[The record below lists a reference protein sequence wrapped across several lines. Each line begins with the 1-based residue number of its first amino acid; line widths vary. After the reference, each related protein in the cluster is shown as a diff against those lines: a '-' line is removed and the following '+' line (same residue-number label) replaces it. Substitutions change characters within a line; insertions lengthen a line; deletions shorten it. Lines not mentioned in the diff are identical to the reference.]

1 MDDRSL
7 TFAPPI
13 GVGVTLAFSNVVSRQ
28 ARRRKEALAAY
39 DGAARRC
46 SLPPPRARHDEGSE
60 LPRRAPRSLRDR
72 ARFAGLAADR
82 RADSREFSRRGSSRR
97 SLWRARARV
106 PAGLLRRLAAPS
118 AASERAGAWRARRN
132 RRRIYV

>member
-60 LPRRAPRSLRDR
+60 LPRRAPRS
-72 ARFAGLAADR
+72 
-82 RADSREFSRRGSSRR
+82 EFSRRGSSRR
-97 SLWRARARV
+97 SLRRARARV

-118 AASERAGAWRARRN
+118 AASERAGEGRARGNKGRV
-132 RRRIYV
+132 YVSCPI